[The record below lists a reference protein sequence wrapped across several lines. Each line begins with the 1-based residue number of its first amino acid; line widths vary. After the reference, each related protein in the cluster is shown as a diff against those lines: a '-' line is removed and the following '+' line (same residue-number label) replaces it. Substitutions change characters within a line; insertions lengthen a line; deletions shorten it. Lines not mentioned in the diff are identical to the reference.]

1 MYDEF
6 DALVQNV
13 NNISR
18 PRDITSSSNKLKD
31 IYIGKVSDEIF
42 NSGINNIKKYS
53 DNIQLVDALFKMP
66 DLFKIILDKK
76 ILSIAN
82 DFFGVA
88 PAFTYLKIVR
98 NFANDLEEFDTQ
110 YFHIDENSS
119 KILKVFI
126 YLNDVD
132 ESGGPFC
139 YVKNSHIDKEKYWG
153 IQPRW
158 SPKKIEEIFGQNNIS
173 KLSAKKGD
181 VIIANTNGF
190 HRGIKPIS
198 YDRNII
204 IINYCIHEEYSFNYK
219 KDLKIKIPKKITD
232 SLDNDL
238 KNIFDLCNVVD

>member
-1 MYDEF
+1 M
-6 DALVQNV
+6 
-13 NNISR
+13 
-18 PRDITSSSNKLKD
+18 
-31 IYIGKVSDEIF
+31 
-42 NSGINNIKKYS
+42 
-53 DNIQLVDALFKMP
+53 
-66 DLFKIILDKK
+66 DKK

-98 NFANDLEEFDTQ
+98 NFANDADEFDTQ
-110 YFHIDENSS
+110 HFHIDENSS

-132 ESGGPFC
+132 ENGGPFC
-139 YVKNSHIDKEKYWG
+139 YVKKSHKDKEKYWG

-158 SPKKIEEIFGQNNIS
+158 SHKEIEEIFGQNNIK
-173 KLSAKKGD
+173 KLTAKKGD

-219 KDLKIKIPKKITD
+219 KDLKINVPKKTID
-232 SLDNDL
+232 SIDNNL
-238 KNIFDLCNVVD
+238 SHIFDLCDVVD